1 MKLLVPTKLKE
12 LVSAQI
18 ATAGEFVSCGFGLFI
33 KWILPLDLTL
43 QFFTLI
49 PAEYRTASFP
59 MKDVLPVNIRLLF
72 RAKIP
77 PKLSQKEQLT
87 GSALSIDS
95 KTKAALE
102 FLPQVVNVKEWIWRF
117 TIFF

>member
-1 MKLLVPTKLKE
+1 MKLLVPKKLKE
-12 LVSAQI
+12 LVSAK
-18 ATAGEFVSCGFGLFI
+18 TAVAREFASCVFELFI